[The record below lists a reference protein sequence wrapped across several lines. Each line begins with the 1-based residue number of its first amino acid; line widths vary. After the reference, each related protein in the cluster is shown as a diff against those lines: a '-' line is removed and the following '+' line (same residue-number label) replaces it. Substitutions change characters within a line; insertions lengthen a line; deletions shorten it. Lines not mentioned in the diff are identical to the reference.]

1 MAPVLDIALLLADVD
16 GTLLTSDKQL
26 TSRAERA
33 VHRLRDAGITL
44 AITSGRP
51 PLGMRMFLPRLAL
64 TAPVAAFNGGL
75 FVRPDD
81 LSPLASH
88 VLPQAVVPRV
98 MQEMEAHHL
107 DVWLYRGKDWYL
119 RDVEA
124 PHVAREQW
132 TVQFA
137 PTRVDDFR
145 DLLEGVLKV
154 VGVSDDLEA
163 VRACEAKLQSICG
176 KQASA
181 ARSQPYYLDVTHP
194 NANKGAVVE
203 QLARWLGLPHG
214 RIATIGDQPSD
225 VRMFEKSGLS
235 IAMGN
240 APPDV
245 QARADR
251 VTSSCD
257 EEGFALAVERFLLGE
272 VELPVPEAGSPHG
285 P

>member
-1 MAPVLDIALLLADVD
+1 MAPAPDIALLLADVD

-163 VRACEAKLQSICG
+163 VRACEAKLQSIC
-176 KQASA
+176 ASRRRPLEA
-181 ARSQPYYLDVTHP
+181 SPTTWTSPTPTPTR
-194 NANKGAVVE
+194 
-203 QLARWLGLPHG
+203 
-214 RIATIGDQPSD
+214 
-225 VRMFEKSGLS
+225 
-235 IAMGN
+235 
-240 APPDV
+240 APWW
-245 QARADR
+245 
-251 VTSSCD
+251 SSS
-257 EEGFALAVERFLLGE
+257 R
-272 VELPVPEAGSPHG
+272 AGSDFRTGASPPSG
-285 P
+285 TSRATCACSRRAACPSPWAMRRRTCRPGRTASRAPATR